1 MLFDPKHAWNK
12 CRVAVTRTVSS
23 KSRSASAHYHGWD
36 YLSAEKNPNLQN
48 SMAAKIAQSV
58 SSVTKA
64 TLLLPFL
71 LSSAVSVQAAVSDS
85 SVSDAGTNAVSL
97 TSTSVEFQD
106 SNRISDAELQRMIEL
121 YKKDPSYV
129 SRYPE
134 IVDRLSPKQFG
145 QMVEGM
151 GTTHFTYLYPMI
163 VRANTILPVLQNEIK
178 DLSLMTVKD
187 GKLEPIPFQIDE
199 LDQSGLVWMPKYSKH
214 PIEGKE
220 NYFDESDE
228 LLFMFRDAGT
238 LAYDE
243 NSMGLLEQGKVLQEI
258 VVTADEHED
267 RFVYLV
273 VGNERRSEA
282 DYVSLDIS
290 TGDLDTTYLTM
301 NFNPD
306 NFIELTNITA
316 KVGPGKGKNLVESVH
331 LEVSTGILNKNL
343 RVKFSSGKNIHV
355 KALAVKD
362 GPIRATNLIE
372 AKVKLGLMTVMKDRF
387 NINNYEQAFN
397 MRTRFSGDS
406 YAMAKYA
413 SFILKEPEMK
423 FFLDFAGLEG
433 GRISF
438 QSIADAG
445 EYPVID
451 GTMSPLE
458 YEINER
464 RLPGDWLWIN
474 SSLGWDLFLSNQ
486 LPVVPGGLF
495 DNFLEG
501 MELNLVYQDG
511 VTDLPDAEYA
521 GGPRIGVHGKGLP
534 TVALKLMSAM
544 KDVPFDEIN
553 TFETM
558 LDAFIELDDKGKLKK
573 VDKIIRK
580 VLADLKE
587 QGIITSPQQFAD
599 AYIKD
604 VSKIGVKG
612 ITRADLNEISHAAIV
627 AIGPLE
633 EFSIG
638 AMMRNIQTIATERG
652 VDISKIQY
660 APRDN
665 TMYFPDTVGLGGPE
679 AFHEE
684 VSTPP
689 EYRARQFPPKTIAQN
704 ASAL

>member
-1 MLFDPKHAWNK
+1 MLFDPTHAWK
-12 CRVAVTRTVSS
+12 KFRATISPAVFMFAGVS
-23 KSRSASAHYHGWD
+23 
-36 YLSAEKNPNLQN
+36 
-48 SMAAKIAQSV
+48 I
-58 SSVTKA
+58 
-64 TLLLPFL
+64 LPT
-71 LSSAVSVQAAVSDS
+71 AQAAM
-85 SVSDAGTNAVSL
+85 SDASPNVNTNAM
-97 TSTSVEFQD
+97 TSSEISFQD
-106 SNRISDAELQRMIEL
+106 PSKITETEMERMIEL
-121 YKKDPSYV
+121 YKKDPALV
-129 SRYPE
+129 TRYPE
-134 IVDRLSPKQFG
+134 IVDRLTPEQFG
-145 QMVEGM
+145 QIVEGM
-151 GTTHFTYLYPMI
+151 GTTHFTYLYPMT
-163 VRANTILPVLQNEIK
+163 VRANTILPVLQNKIQ
-178 DLSLMTVKD
+178 DLSLMTVKE
-187 GKLEPIPFQIDE
+187 GKLEPIPFQFDE
-199 LDQSGLVWMPKYSKH
+199 LDQSGLVWMPEHSKH

-220 NYFDESDE
+220 HYFDESDE

-238 LAYDE
+238 VAYDE
-243 NSMGLLEQGKVLQEI
+243 NTMDILEQGKVLQELI
-258 VVTADEHED
+258 VTTQGHDD
-267 RFVYLV
+267 RYVYLV
-273 VGNERRSEA
+273 VGNDRRSDA
-282 DYVSLDIS
+282 DYVSLDIE
-290 TGDLDTTYLTM
+290 TGDLETTYLSM
-301 NFNPD
+301 SFNPD
-306 NFIELTNITA
+306 NFIELGNITA
-316 KVGPGKGKNLVESVH
+316 KVGPAKGKNLVDSVH

-372 AKVKLGLMTVMKDRF
+372 TKVKMGLMTVMKDRF

-423 FFLDFAGLEG
+423 FFMDFAGLEG

-451 GTMSPLE
+451 GSMSELE
-458 YEINER
+458 YAINER

-474 SSLGWDLFLSNQ
+474 SSMGWDLFLSNQ

-511 VTDLPDAEYA
+511 SSDVPGEKYV
-521 GGPRIGVHGKGLP
+521 GGPRIGVHGRGLP
-534 TVALKLMSAM
+534 TIALKLMSAL

-558 LDAFIELDDKGKLKK
+558 LEAFIELDEKGKLKK
-573 VDKIIRK
+573 VDKIIRQ
-580 VLADLKE
+580 VLLDLQEK
-587 QGIITSPQQFAD
+587 GVITNQQQFAD
-599 AYIKD
+599 AYIRD

-627 AIGPLE
+627 AAGPLE
-633 EFSIG
+633 DFSMGNI
-638 AMMRNIQTIATERG
+638 MRNIKTIAVEKG

-679 AFHEE
+679 AFHQE
-684 VSTPP
+684 VSSPP
-689 EYRARQFPPKTIAQN
+689 QYRAREFPKKAFVQTS
-704 ASAL
+704 SAL